1 MVNQSS
7 TIKSKKKEMK
17 KIFYF
22 IASAIV
28 ALGAVA
34 CQNDINEGVTPEQ
47 EGFSINVT
55 IADQT
60 RVALGDLNEE
70 TKQRKLTFTEGDVL
84 VVREEF
90 QKGTNYFFTYT
101 KGEGDVYTFTC
112 EQEGVNSLVGK
123 TPYVFYLGGLHEQ
136 ADDLKT
142 YGAFCNTAAE
152 NISGIGMSANPTC
165 YSGKFGDKDCTI
177 SLETLPVL
185 KFTAQEAVTISSE
198 DNASLFFV
206 NNSWANTYTT
216 TTIGE
221 IYLPVISSGSDCT
234 VTVTTESGFNK
245 FFTETLDWGKIYNLG
260 TIEKP
265 APAPKYRVYVIAQP
279 KSVQAAWTKV
289 NIYTWDVDPIVAWPG
304 ADITNQKET
313 INGYTYNYYEYP
325 ETWTGKN
332 VNVIIN
338 NNGTAKTT
346 DIALGKLDKNYY
358 VVYND
363 AGTVYTEAPAAGS
376 IKEVEAT
383 LSEWALAGDFNSWG
397 DKVMEVVAGAN
408 NLFVAKNVNI
418 SAYTE
423 IKVKKVGD
431 WNTSYGGGITYLN
444 ANKWMKLFSGGSNI
458 AIVTAGTYD
467 VYFDKANTKLY
478 LMKSGVDYNTA
489 AEQSANGPA
498 PDTSKYTWGI
508 VGNHNGWGNDNV
520 LTWDGTLGLYVAKG
534 VKLNG
539 EFKVRADK
547 TWTTSFGNGGT
558 ITVNNAKATTVYNNG
573 GNCKLSS
580 YSGTYDIYFWY
591 DTTNI
596 KANGKI
602 WVYTAGN
609 AAPTL

>member
-1 MVNQSS
+1 
-7 TIKSKKKEMK
+7 MK

-47 EGFSINVT
+47 EGLSINVT

-60 RVALGDLNEE
+60 RVALGNLDEE

-84 VVREEF
+84 VVREEL

-245 FFTETLDWGKIYNLG
+245 SFTETLDWGKIYNLG
-260 TIEKP
+260 EIKKP
-265 APAPKYRVYVIAQP
+265 AVSKFGVVGSFQTP
-279 KSVQAAWTKV
+279 T
-289 NIYTWDVDPIVAWPG
+289 TWDV
-304 ADITNQKET
+304 
-313 INGYTYNYYEYP
+313 
-325 ETWTGKN
+325 
-332 VNVIIN
+332 
-338 NNGTAKTT
+338 AKPVKMYKT
-346 DIALGKLDKNYY
+346 
-358 VVYND
+358 
-363 AGTVYTEAPAAGS
+363 
-376 IKEVEAT
+376 
-383 LSEWALAGDFNSWG
+383 
-397 DKVMEVVAGAN
+397 
-408 NLFVAKNVNI
+408 
-418 SAYTE
+418 SAE
-423 IKVKKVGD
+423 
-431 WNTSYGGGITYLN
+431 
-444 ANKWMKLFSGGSNI
+444 
-458 AIVTAGTYD
+458 
-467 VYFDKANTKLY
+467 
-478 LMKSGVDYNTA
+478 
-489 AEQSANGPA
+489 
-498 PDTSKYTWGI
+498 
-508 VGNHNGWGNDNV
+508 GWV
-520 LTWDGTLGLYVAKG
+520 VAKG
-534 VKLNG
+534 VELYKND
-539 EFKVRADK
+539 EFKIVKGNSWNVSYGLSTAGVLALDTETAVVSSNSQNMKTAKNGKFDIYFNATAKKITYTCVEEFADLK
-547 TWTTSFGNGGT
+547 VNITINNKANWSPLYITLKDGNNTIVDKALVSGNVYAISGNYIGQSLSYVLTTSNASKKSEGSVTISKTGAAIELEEVDVVTRIVYTNTQPNQIKYWGNKTCLYVWGSGSALDNVAYPGSVMTKDTKANTWYIT
-558 ITVNNAKATTVYNNG
+558 IPSSLVGKTINYIINNG
-573 GNCKLSS
+573 GDWKCADQKLTVKEGDNELTDSML
-580 YSGTYDIYFWY
+580 GIH
-591 DTTNI
+591 
-596 KANGKI
+596 
-602 WVYTAGN
+602 
-609 AAPTL
+609 

>member
-1 MVNQSS
+1 
-7 TIKSKKKEMK
+7 MK

-60 RVALGDLNEE
+60 RVALGNLDEE

-84 VVREEF
+84 VVREEL

-136 ADDLKT
+136 ADDLKN

-152 NISGIGMSANPTC
+152 NISGIGMSANPTR

-177 SLETLPVL
+177 SLEILPVL

-245 FFTETLDWGKIYNLG
+245 SFTETLGCGKIYNLG

-265 APAPKYRVYVIAQP
+265 APKTYKVYVIAQP
-279 KSVQAAWTKV
+279 KSAQAAWTKV
-289 NIYTWDVDPIVAWPG
+289 NLYTWDVDPIVAWPG

-376 IKEVEAT
+376 IKEAK
-383 LSEWALAGDFNSWG
+383 WALAGNFNDWG
-397 DKVMEVVAGAN
+397 DKVMNVVAGETT
-408 NLFVAKNVNI
+408 LFVAKNVQI
-418 SAYTE
+418 DAYKE
-423 IKVKKVGD
+423 IKVKEVGS
-431 WNTSYGGGITYLN
+431 WNTSYGGGINYLN
-444 ANKWMKLFSGGSNI
+444 QNIWTKVYSNGSNLSVVN
-458 AIVTAGTYD
+458 AGAYDVYFDEANTRLYLMKSGTDYKTATEQSANGAAPDLSGASWGLCGAHNNWNSPDIKLEWDGTISLYVAKNAKLTGEFKVRANNSWGEDYGCGGTITVNATAGKAMTRGGGNCKVASGTYD
-467 VYFDKANTKLY
+467 VYFDFAGK
-478 LMKSGVDYNTA
+478 
-489 AEQSANGPA
+489 
-498 PDTSKYTWGI
+498 
-508 VGNHNGWGNDNV
+508 
-520 LTWDGTLGLYVAKG
+520 
-534 VKLNG
+534 
-539 EFKVRADK
+539 
-547 TWTTSFGNGGT
+547 
-558 ITVNNAKATTVYNNG
+558 
-573 GNCKLSS
+573 
-580 YSGTYDIYFWY
+580 
-591 DTTNI
+591 
-596 KANGKI
+596 KI
-602 WVYTAGN
+602 WVKTPGS
-609 AAPTL
+609 AAPAK

>member
-1 MVNQSS
+1 
-7 TIKSKKKEMK
+7 MK

-84 VVREEF
+84 VVREEY

-177 SLETLPVL
+177 SLQTLPVL

-245 FFTETLDWGKIYNLG
+245 SFTETLDLGIIYNLG

-338 NNGTAKTT
+338 NNGTAQTS

-376 IKEVEAT
+376 IKEAAT
-383 LSEWALAGDFNSWG
+383 TPSSKWALAGDFNSWG
-397 DKVMEVVAGAN
+397 EKAMEVVAGETK
-408 NLFVAKNVNI
+408 LFVAKNVNI
-418 SAYTE
+418 GAYKE
-423 IKVKKVGD
+423 IKVKEKGN
-431 WNTSYGGGITYLN
+431 WNNSYGGGINYLN
-444 ANKWMKLFSGGSNI
+444 QNTWTKVYSNGANFSVVN
-458 AIVTAGTYD
+458 AGTYD
-467 VYFDKANTKLY
+467 VYFDEANTRLY
-478 LMKSGVDYNTA
+478 LMIAGTDYKTA
-489 AEQSANGPA
+489 KEQSTNGAA
-498 PDTSKYTWGI
+498 PDLSGASWGLC
-508 VGNHNGWGNDNV
+508 GAHNNWNSPDIK
-520 LTWDGTLGLYVAKG
+520 LEWDGTISLYVAKNA
-534 VKLNG
+534 KLTG
-539 EFKVRADK
+539 EFKVRANNSWGEDY
-547 TWTTSFGNGGT
+547 GCGGT
-558 ITVNNAKATTVYNNG
+558 ITVNASAGRAMTRGG
-573 GNCKLSS
+573 GNCKVA
-580 YSGTYDIYFWY
+580 SGTYDVYF
-591 DTTNI
+591 DFAG
-596 KANGKI
+596 KKI
-602 WVYTAGN
+602 WVKTPGS
-609 AAPTL
+609 AAPAK

>member
-60 RVALGDLNEE
+60 RVALGNLDEE

-101 KGEGDVYTFTC
+101 KSEGDVYTFTC

-136 ADDLKT
+136 ANDLT
-142 YGAFCNTAAE
+142 IFGAICNTAAE
-152 NISGIGMSANPTC
+152 NVSGIGMYAN
-165 YSGKFGDKDCTI
+165 SGKFGDENCTI

-198 DNASLFFV
+198 DHTSLFFV
-206 NNSWANTYTT
+206 NGSWANTYTT

-221 IYLPVISSGSDCT
+221 IYLPVIGSSGTDCT
-234 VTVTTESGFNK
+234 VTVTTESGFK
-245 FFTETLDWGKIYNLG
+245 KSFTETLDLGIIYNLG

-265 APAPKYRVYVIAQP
+265 APKTYKVYVIAQP
-279 KSVQAAWTKV
+279 KSAQAAWTKV
-289 NIYTWDVDPIVAWPG
+289 NVYTWDIDPLTAWPG
-304 ADITNQKET
+304 TDITNNKEI
-313 INGYTYNYYEYP
+313 INGYTYNYLEYP
-325 ETWTGKN
+325 ATWTGKN

-338 NNGTAKTT
+338 NGSAQTP
-346 DIALGKLDKNYY
+346 DIELGKLDKNYY

-376 IKEVEAT
+376 IKEAAT
-383 LSEWALAGDFNSWG
+383 TPSSKWALAGDFNSWG
-397 DKVMEVVAGAN
+397 EKAMEVVAGETK
-408 NLFVAKNVNI
+408 LFVAKSVDI
-418 SAYTE
+418 GAYKE
-423 IKVKKVGD
+423 IKVKEKGN
-431 WNTSYGGGITYLN
+431 WNNSYGGGINYLN
-444 ANKWMKLFSGGSNI
+444 QNIWTKVYSGGSNFS
-458 AIVTAGTYD
+458 VVNAGTYD
-467 VYFDKANTKLY
+467 VYFDEANTRLY
-478 LMKSGVDYNTA
+478 LMIAGTDYKTA
-489 AEQSANGPA
+489 KEQSTNGAA
-498 PDTSKYTWGI
+498 PDLSGASWGLC
-508 VGNHNGWGNDNV
+508 GAHNNWNSPDIK
-520 LTWDGTLGLYVAKG
+520 LEWDGTISLYVAKNA
-534 VKLNG
+534 KLTG
-539 EFKVRADK
+539 EFKVRANNSWGEDY
-547 TWTTSFGNGGT
+547 GCGGT
-558 ITVNNAKATTVYNNG
+558 ITVNASAGRAMTRGG
-573 GNCKLSS
+573 GNCKVA
-580 YSGTYDIYFWY
+580 SGTYDVYF
-591 DTTNI
+591 DFAG
-596 KANGKI
+596 KKI
-602 WVYTAGN
+602 WVKTPGS
-609 AAPTL
+609 AAPAK

>member
-84 VVREEF
+84 VVREEY

-177 SLETLPVL
+177 SLQTLPVL

-245 FFTETLDWGKIYNLG
+245 SFTETLDWGIIYNLG

-265 APAPKYRVYVIAQP
+265 APKTYKVYVIAQP
-279 KSVQAAWTKV
+279 KSAQAAWTKV
-289 NIYTWDVDPIVAWPG
+289 NVYTWDVDPIVAWPG

-383 LSEWALAGDFNSWG
+383 LSEWALAGEFNSWG

-408 NLFVAKNVNI
+408 NLFVAKNVTIN
-418 SAYTE
+418 AYNK
-423 IKVKKVGD
+423 IKVKKVGTWD
-431 WNTSYGGGITYLN
+431 VSYGGGINYLN
-444 ANKWMKLFSGGSNI
+444 ANNWMKVYDNGADI
-458 AIVTAGTYD
+458 QIVTKGTYD

-478 LMKSGVDYNTA
+478 LMNAGTAYNTA
-489 AEQSANGPA
+489 NEQSNDGPA
-498 PDTSKYTWGI
+498 PDASKYAWGLC
-508 VGNHNGWGNDNV
+508 GAHNGWGTNDTA
-520 LTWDGTLGLYVAKG
+520 LTWDDTCGLFVAKNT
-534 VKLNG
+534 KLSG

-547 TWTTSFGNGGT
+547 AWTVNYGGKT
-558 ITVNNAKATTVYNNG
+558 ITVDAASGMTLTKNSS
-573 GNCKLSS
+573 GNCKLNKYGTFDVYFQYISDSS
-580 YSGTYDIYFWY
+580 V
-591 DTTNI
+591 
-596 KANGKI
+596 KI
-602 WVYTAGN
+602 WVKTPGS
-609 AAPTL
+609 AAPAK

>member
-1 MVNQSS
+1 
-7 TIKSKKKEMK
+7 MK

-60 RVALGDLNEE
+60 RVALGNLDEE

-245 FFTETLDWGKIYNLG
+245 SFTETLDCGKIYNLG

-265 APAPKYRVYVIAQP
+265 AAPQPTTIYFYPHSDWTQAGATFVAQFGSEKINFTVDTSITDYQVYSLTYTGDAVSFSILRMSADGKTQWNK
-279 KSVQAAWTKV
+279 KSGLTVPTDDKNCFFSTGWDGSGASAGYWDTLPEVKTSSITITAYNYSDWTNAYVFAFGTPTAAT
-289 NIYTWDVDPIVAWPG
+289 AWPG
-304 ADITNQKET
+304 TKLTTVSGKQMTATITVKHFADEQIKFVVNNGQGGNGNQT
-313 INGYTYNYYEYP
+313 ADSNGYDVASAITFYF
-325 ETWTGKN
+325 T
-332 VNVIIN
+332 
-338 NNGTAKTT
+338 KTSV
-346 DIALGKLDKNYY
+346 LN
-358 VVYND
+358 
-363 AGTVYTEAPAAGS
+363 EAPAAQP
-376 IKEVEAT
+376 
-383 LSEWALAGDFNSWG
+383 
-397 DKVMEVVAGAN
+397 
-408 NLFVAKNVNI
+408 
-418 SAYTE
+418 
-423 IKVKKVGD
+423 
-431 WNTSYGGGITYLN
+431 
-444 ANKWMKLFSGGSNI
+444 
-458 AIVTAGTYD
+458 
-467 VYFDKANTKLY
+467 NTKLY
-478 LMKSGVDYNTA
+478 LKPSGSWKQGNERYA
-489 AEQSANGPA
+489 AYFFGDGDGWADMTDEDKDGIFEVAIPTNKNYTNVIFCRMNGSTTKN
-498 PDTSKYTWGI
+498 D
-508 VGNHNGWGNDNV
+508 WGNK
-520 LTWDGTLGLYVAKG
+520 WDQT
-534 VKLNG
+534 
-539 EFKVRADK
+539 ADLALPYQ
-547 TWTTSFGNGGT
+547 GN
-558 ITVNNAKATTVYNNG
+558 N
-573 GNCKLSS
+573 
-580 YSGTYDIYFWY
+580 
-591 DTTNI
+591 
-596 KANGKI
+596 
-602 WVYTAGN
+602 VYTIS
-609 AAPTL
+609 TWSWSSKK

>member
-84 VVREEF
+84 VVREEY

-177 SLETLPVL
+177 SLQTLPVL

-245 FFTETLDWGKIYNLG
+245 SFTETLDLGIIYNLG

-338 NNGTAKTT
+338 NNGTAQTS

-376 IKEVEAT
+376 IKEAAT
-383 LSEWALAGDFNSWG
+383 TPSSKWALAGDFNSWG
-397 DKVMEVVAGAN
+397 EKAMEVVAGETK
-408 NLFVAKNVNI
+408 LFVAKNVNI
-418 SAYTE
+418 GAYKE
-423 IKVKKVGD
+423 IKVKEKGN
-431 WNTSYGGGITYLN
+431 WNNSYGGGINYLN
-444 ANKWMKLFSGGSNI
+444 QNTWTKVYSNGANFSVVN
-458 AIVTAGTYD
+458 AGTYD
-467 VYFDKANTKLY
+467 VYFDEANTRLY
-478 LMKSGVDYNTA
+478 LMIAGTDYKTA
-489 AEQSANGPA
+489 KEQSTNGAA
-498 PDTSKYTWGI
+498 PDLSGASWGLC
-508 VGNHNGWGNDNV
+508 GAHNNWNSPDIK
-520 LTWDGTLGLYVAKG
+520 LEWDGTISLYVAKNA
-534 VKLNG
+534 KLTG
-539 EFKVRADK
+539 EFKVRANNSWGEDY
-547 TWTTSFGNGGT
+547 GCGGT
-558 ITVNNAKATTVYNNG
+558 ITVNASAGRAMTRGG
-573 GNCKLSS
+573 GNCKVA
-580 YSGTYDIYFWY
+580 SGTYDVYF
-591 DTTNI
+591 DFAG
-596 KANGKI
+596 KKI
-602 WVYTAGN
+602 WVKTPGS
-609 AAPTL
+609 AAPAK

>member
-1 MVNQSS
+1 
-7 TIKSKKKEMK
+7 MK

-60 RVALGDLNEE
+60 RVALGNLDEE

-136 ADDLKT
+136 ANDLKT

-152 NISGIGMSANPTC
+152 NISGIGMSANPTD
-165 YSGKFGDKDCTI
+165 YIGKFGDENCTI
-177 SLETLPVL
+177 SLQTLPVL

-245 FFTETLDWGKIYNLG
+245 SFTETLDWGIIYNLG

-265 APAPKYRVYVIAQP
+265 APKTYKVYVIAQP
-279 KSVQAAWTKV
+279 KSAQAAWTKV
-289 NIYTWDVDPIVAWPG
+289 NVYTWDVDPLTAWPG
-304 ADITNQKET
+304 TDITNNKEI
-313 INGYTYNYYEYP
+313 INGYTYNYLEYP
-325 ETWTGKN
+325 ATWTGKS

-338 NNGTAKTT
+338 NGSAQTSDIVLGT
-346 DIALGKLDKNYY
+346 LDKNYY
-358 VVYND
+358 VVYNTD
-363 AGTVYTEAPAAGS
+363 GTVYTEAPAAGS
-376 IKEVEAT
+376 IKEAAT
-383 LSEWALAGDFNSWG
+383 QSSEWALAGDFNSWV

-444 ANKWMKLFSGGSNI
+444 ANKWMKLSSGGSNI

-498 PDTSKYTWGI
+498 PDTSKYTWGV

-547 TWTTSFGNGGT
+547 KWTTSFGNGGT
-558 ITVNNAKATTVYNNG
+558 VTVNNAKATTVYNNG
-573 GNCKLSS
+573 NNCKLSS

>member
-1 MVNQSS
+1 
-7 TIKSKKKEMK
+7 MK

-60 RVALGDLNEE
+60 RVALGNLDEE

-84 VVREEF
+84 VVREES

-245 FFTETLDWGKIYNLG
+245 SFTETLDWGKIYNLG

-265 APAPKYRVYVIAQP
+265 APKTYKVYVIAQP
-279 KSVQAAWTKV
+279 KSAQAAWTKV
-289 NIYTWDVDPIVAWPG
+289 NVYTWDIDPLTAWPG
-304 ADITNQKET
+304 TDITNNKEI
-313 INGYTYNYYEYP
+313 INGYTYNYLEYP
-325 ETWTGKN
+325 ATWTGKN

-338 NNGTAKTT
+338 NGSAQTSDIVLGT
-346 DIALGKLDKNYY
+346 LDKNYY
-358 VVYND
+358 IVYNTD
-363 AGTVYTEAPAAGS
+363 GTVYTEAPAAGS
-376 IKEVEAT
+376 IKEAAT
-383 LSEWALAGDFNSWG
+383 QSSKWALAGDFNSWG
-397 DKVMEVVAGAN
+397 DKVMEVVTDKIS
-408 NLFVAKNVNI
+408 VAKNVKI
-418 SAYTE
+418 GAYKE
-423 IKVKKVGD
+423 IKVKEVGN
-431 WNTSYGGGITYLN
+431 WNNSYGGGINYLN
-444 ANKWMKLFSGGSNI
+444 QNIWTKVYSSGSNLS
-458 AIVTAGTYD
+458 VVKEGTYD
-467 VYFDKANTKLY
+467 VYFDEANTKLY
-478 LMKSGVDYNTA
+478 LMTAGTNYNTA
-489 AEQSANGPA
+489 VEQSANGAA
-498 PDTSKYTWGI
+498 PDLSGASWGLC
-508 VGNHNGWGNDNV
+508 GAHNNWSSPDIK
-520 LTWDGTLGLYVAKG
+520 LEWDGTISLYVAKNANL
-534 VKLNG
+534 KG
-539 EFKVRADK
+539 EFKVRANNSWGEDY
-547 TWTTSFGNGGT
+547 GCGGT
-558 ITVNNAKATTVYNNG
+558 ITVNATAGKAMSRGG
-573 GNCKLSS
+573 GNCKVA
-580 YSGTYDIYFWY
+580 SGTYDVYF
-591 DTTNI
+591 DFAG
-596 KANGKI
+596 KKI
-602 WVYTAGN
+602 WVKTPGS
-609 AAPTL
+609 AAPTK

>member
-1 MVNQSS
+1 
-7 TIKSKKKEMK
+7 MK

-60 RVALGDLNEE
+60 RVALGNLDEE

-245 FFTETLDWGKIYNLG
+245 SFTETLDWGKIYNLG
-260 TIEKP
+260 TIEAP

-338 NNGTAKTT
+338 NNGTAQTS

-383 LSEWALAGDFNSWG
+383 LSEWALAGEFNSWV

-444 ANKWMKLFSGGSNI
+444 ANKWMKLSSGGSNI

-498 PDTSKYTWGI
+498 PDTSKYTWGV

-547 TWTTSFGNGGT
+547 TWTTSFGSGGT
-558 ITVNNAKATTVYNNG
+558 VTVNNAKATTVYNNG

>member
-60 RVALGDLNEE
+60 RVALGNLDEE

-84 VVREEF
+84 VVREES

-245 FFTETLDWGKIYNLG
+245 SFTETLDWGKIYNLG

-265 APAPKYRVYVIAQP
+265 APKTYKVYVIAQP
-279 KSVQAAWTKV
+279 KSAQAAWTKV
-289 NIYTWDVDPIVAWPG
+289 NVYTWDIDPLTAWPG
-304 ADITNQKET
+304 TDITNNKEI
-313 INGYTYNYYEYP
+313 INGYTYNYLEYP
-325 ETWTGKN
+325 ATWTGKN

-338 NNGTAKTT
+338 NGSAQTSDIVLGT
-346 DIALGKLDKNYY
+346 LDKNYY
-358 VVYND
+358 IVYNTD
-363 AGTVYTEAPAAGS
+363 GTVYTEAPAAGS
-376 IKEVEAT
+376 IKEAAT
-383 LSEWALAGDFNSWG
+383 QSSKWALAGDFNSWG
-397 DKVMEVVAGAN
+397 DKVMEVVTDKIS
-408 NLFVAKNVNI
+408 VAKNVKI
-418 SAYTE
+418 GAYKE
-423 IKVKKVGD
+423 IKVKEVGN
-431 WNTSYGGGITYLN
+431 WNNSYGGGINYLN
-444 ANKWMKLFSGGSNI
+444 QNIWTKVYSSGSNLS
-458 AIVTAGTYD
+458 VVKEGTYD
-467 VYFDKANTKLY
+467 VYFDEANTKLY
-478 LMKSGVDYNTA
+478 LMTAGTNYNTA
-489 AEQSANGPA
+489 VEQSANGAA
-498 PDTSKYTWGI
+498 PDLSGASWGLC
-508 VGNHNGWGNDNV
+508 GAHNNWSSPDIK
-520 LTWDGTLGLYVAKG
+520 LEWDGTISLYVAKNANL
-534 VKLNG
+534 KG
-539 EFKVRADK
+539 EFKVRANNSWGEDY
-547 TWTTSFGNGGT
+547 GCGGT
-558 ITVNNAKATTVYNNG
+558 ITVNATAGKAMSRGG
-573 GNCKLSS
+573 GNCKVA
-580 YSGTYDIYFWY
+580 SGTYDVYF
-591 DTTNI
+591 DFAG
-596 KANGKI
+596 KKI
-602 WVYTAGN
+602 WVKTPGS
-609 AAPTL
+609 AAPTK

>member
-60 RVALGDLNEE
+60 RVALGNLDEE

-136 ADDLKT
+136 ANDLKT

-152 NISGIGMSANPTC
+152 NISGIGMSANPTD
-165 YSGKFGDKDCTI
+165 YIGKFGDENCTI
-177 SLETLPVL
+177 SLQTLPVL

-245 FFTETLDWGKIYNLG
+245 SFTETLDWGIIYNLG

-265 APAPKYRVYVIAQP
+265 APKTYKVYVIAQP
-279 KSVQAAWTKV
+279 KSAQAAWTKV
-289 NIYTWDVDPIVAWPG
+289 NVYTWDVDPLTAWPG
-304 ADITNQKET
+304 TDITNNKEI
-313 INGYTYNYYEYP
+313 INGYTYNYLEYP
-325 ETWTGKN
+325 ATWTGKS

-338 NNGTAKTT
+338 NGSAQTSDIVLGT
-346 DIALGKLDKNYY
+346 LDKNYY
-358 VVYND
+358 VVYNTD
-363 AGTVYTEAPAAGS
+363 GTVYTEAPAAGS
-376 IKEVEAT
+376 IKEAAT
-383 LSEWALAGDFNSWG
+383 QSSEWALAGDFNSWV

-444 ANKWMKLFSGGSNI
+444 ANKWMKLSSGGSNI

-498 PDTSKYTWGI
+498 PDTSKYTWGV

-547 TWTTSFGNGGT
+547 KWTTSFGNGGT
-558 ITVNNAKATTVYNNG
+558 VTVNNAKATTVYNNG
-573 GNCKLSS
+573 NNCKLSS

>member
-60 RVALGDLNEE
+60 RVALGNLDEE

-245 FFTETLDWGKIYNLG
+245 SFTETLDWGKIYNLG
-260 TIEKP
+260 EIKKP
-265 APAPKYRVYVIAQP
+265 AVSEFGVVGSFQTP
-279 KSVQAAWTKV
+279 T
-289 NIYTWDVDPIVAWPG
+289 TWDVAKPV
-304 ADITNQKET
+304 KMYET
-313 INGYTYNYYEYP
+313 
-325 ETWTGKN
+325 
-332 VNVIIN
+332 
-338 NNGTAKTT
+338 
-346 DIALGKLDKNYY
+346 
-358 VVYND
+358 
-363 AGTVYTEAPAAGS
+363 
-376 IKEVEAT
+376 
-383 LSEWALAGDFNSWG
+383 
-397 DKVMEVVAGAN
+397 
-408 NLFVAKNVNI
+408 
-418 SAYTE
+418 SAE
-423 IKVKKVGD
+423 
-431 WNTSYGGGITYLN
+431 
-444 ANKWMKLFSGGSNI
+444 
-458 AIVTAGTYD
+458 
-467 VYFDKANTKLY
+467 
-478 LMKSGVDYNTA
+478 
-489 AEQSANGPA
+489 
-498 PDTSKYTWGI
+498 
-508 VGNHNGWGNDNV
+508 GWV
-520 LTWDGTLGLYVAKG
+520 VAKG
-534 VKLNG
+534 VELYKND
-539 EFKVRADK
+539 EFKIVEGNSWNVSYGLSTAGVLALDTETAVVSSNSQNMKTAKNGKFDIYFNATAKKITYTCVEEFADLK
-547 TWTTSFGNGGT
+547 VNITINNKANWSPLYITLKDGNNTIVDKALVSGNVYAISGNYIGQSLSYVLTTSNASKKSEGSVTISKTGAAIELEEVDVVTRIVYTNTQPNQIKYWGNKTCLYVWGSGSALDNVAYPGSVMTKDTKANTWYIT
-558 ITVNNAKATTVYNNG
+558 IPSSLVGKTINYIINNG
-573 GNCKLSS
+573 GGWKCADQKLIVKEGDNELTDSML
-580 YSGTYDIYFWY
+580 GIH
-591 DTTNI
+591 
-596 KANGKI
+596 
-602 WVYTAGN
+602 
-609 AAPTL
+609 

>member
-1 MVNQSS
+1 
-7 TIKSKKKEMK
+7 MK

-34 CQNDINEGVTPEQ
+34 CQNDIEDSINNGQQTEGV
-47 EGFSINVT
+47 SIKVT
-55 IADQT
+55 IAEQS
-60 RVALGDLNEE
+60 RVALGEVEADGR
-70 TKQRKLTFTEGDVL
+70 RKLSFTEGDVL
-84 VVREEF
+84 VVRSDW
-90 QKGTNYFFTYT
+90 QSGDNYLFTYT
-101 KGEGDVYTFTC
+101 KKEGDVYTFTC
-112 EQEGVNSLVGK
+112 ADEGVSSLVG
-123 TPYVFYLGGLHEQ
+123 TQPNIFYLGGLSEQ
-136 ADDLKT
+136 ADVDAIT
-142 YGAFCNTAAE
+142 SSGAVCRTEAE
-152 NISGIGMSANPTC
+152 DISGIGMYSNPSMQ
-165 YSGKFGDKDCTI
+165 SGNLG
-177 SLETLPVL
+177 EEGYVVTLGAQPLL
-185 KFTAQEAVTISSE
+185 KFTANEPVTFKSE
-198 DNASLFFV
+198 RYPFFV
-206 NNSWANTYTT
+206 NGESVEEYTT
-216 TTIGE
+216 KQTGE
-221 IYLPVISSGSDCT
+221 IYLPVLSSSGIKIT
-234 VTVTTESGFNK
+234 MTVTTESGFNK
-245 FFTETLDWGKIYNLG
+245 SFESVLDENKIYNLG
-260 TIEKP
+260 TIE
-265 APAPKYRVYVIAQP
+265 APAPQTYKVYVIAQP
-279 KSVQAAWTKV
+279 KSAQAAWTTV
-289 NIYTWDVDPIVAWPG
+289 NFYTWEDGTENNTAAWPG
-304 ADITNQKET
+304 NNITSQKET
-313 INGYTYNYYEYP
+313 INDYTYNYYEYP
-325 ETWTGKN
+325 ATWSGKN
-332 VNVIIN
+332 IKVIIN
-338 NNGTAKTT
+338 NGSAQTS
-346 DIALGKLDKNYY
+346 DIAVGVLDKNYY

-363 AGTVYTEAPAAGS
+363 EGTVYTEAPAAGS

-408 NLFVAKNVNI
+408 NLFVAKNVDI

-444 ANKWMKLFSGGSNI
+444 ANKWMKLYSGGSNI

-498 PDTSKYTWGI
+498 PDTSKYTWGV

-520 LTWDGTLGLYVAKG
+520 LAWDGTLGLYVAKG

-547 TWTTSFGNGGT
+547 TWTTSFGSGST
-558 ITVNNAKATTVYNNG
+558 VTVNNAKATTVYNNG

>member
-1 MVNQSS
+1 
-7 TIKSKKKEMK
+7 MK

-60 RVALGDLNEE
+60 RVALGNLDEE

-84 VVREEF
+84 VVREEY

-177 SLETLPVL
+177 SLQTLPVL
-185 KFTAQEAVTISSE
+185 KFTAQAAVTIRRE

-234 VTVTTESGFNK
+234 VTATTESGFNK

-260 TIEKP
+260 TIEAP
-265 APAPKYRVYVIAQP
+265 APAPKTYKVYVIAQP
-279 KSVQAAWTKV
+279 KSAQAAWPKV
-289 NIYTWDVDPIVAWPG
+289 NVYTWDIDPLTAWPG
-304 ADITNQKET
+304 TDITNNKEI
-313 INGYTYNYYEYP
+313 INGYTYNYLEYP
-325 ETWTGKN
+325 ATWTGKN

-338 NNGTAKTT
+338 NGSAQTSDIVLGT
-346 DIALGKLDKNYY
+346 LDKNYY
-358 VVYND
+358 IVYNTD
-363 AGTVYTEAPAAGS
+363 GTVYTEAPAAGS
-376 IKEVEAT
+376 IKEAAT
-383 LSEWALAGDFNSWG
+383 QSSKWALAGDFNSWG
-397 DKVMEVVAGAN
+397 DKVMEVVTDKIS
-408 NLFVAKNVNI
+408 VAKNVKI
-418 SAYTE
+418 GAYKE
-423 IKVKKVGD
+423 IKVKEVGN
-431 WNTSYGGGITYLN
+431 WNNSYGGGINYLN
-444 ANKWMKLFSGGSNI
+444 QNIWTKVYSSGSNLS
-458 AIVTAGTYD
+458 VVKEGTYD
-467 VYFDKANTKLY
+467 VYFDEANTKLY
-478 LMKSGVDYNTA
+478 LMTAGTNYNTA
-489 AEQSANGPA
+489 VEQSANGAA
-498 PDTSKYTWGI
+498 PDLSGASWGLC
-508 VGNHNGWGNDNV
+508 GAHNNWSSPDIK
-520 LTWDGTLGLYVAKG
+520 LEWDGTISLYVAKNANL
-534 VKLNG
+534 KG
-539 EFKVRADK
+539 EFKVRANNSWGEDY
-547 TWTTSFGNGGT
+547 GCGGT
-558 ITVNNAKATTVYNNG
+558 ITVNATAGKAMSRGG
-573 GNCKLSS
+573 GNCKVA
-580 YSGTYDIYFWY
+580 SGTYDVYF
-591 DTTNI
+591 DFAG
-596 KANGKI
+596 KKI
-602 WVYTAGN
+602 WVKTPGS
-609 AAPTL
+609 AAPTK

>member
-84 VVREEF
+84 VVREEY

-177 SLETLPVL
+177 SLQTLPVL

-245 FFTETLDWGKIYNLG
+245 SFTETLDLGIIYNLG

-338 NNGTAKTT
+338 NNGTAQTS
-346 DIALGKLDKNYY
+346 DIAVGKLDKNYY

-376 IKEVEAT
+376 IKEAAT
-383 LSEWALAGDFNSWG
+383 TPSSKWALAGDFNSWG
-397 DKVMEVVAGAN
+397 EKAMEVVAGETK
-408 NLFVAKNVNI
+408 LFVAKNVNI
-418 SAYTE
+418 GAYKE
-423 IKVKKVGD
+423 IKVKEKGN
-431 WNTSYGGGITYLN
+431 WNNSYGGGINYLN
-444 ANKWMKLFSGGSNI
+444 QNTWTKVYSNGANFSVVN
-458 AIVTAGTYD
+458 AGTYD
-467 VYFDKANTKLY
+467 VYFDEANTRLY
-478 LMKSGVDYNTA
+478 LMIAGTDYKTA
-489 AEQSANGPA
+489 KEQSTNGAA
-498 PDTSKYTWGI
+498 PDLSGASWGLC
-508 VGNHNGWGNDNV
+508 GAHNNWNSPDIK
-520 LTWDGTLGLYVAKG
+520 LEWDGTISLYVAKNA
-534 VKLNG
+534 KLTG
-539 EFKVRADK
+539 EFKVRANNSWGEDY
-547 TWTTSFGNGGT
+547 GCGGT
-558 ITVNNAKATTVYNNG
+558 ITVNASAGRAMTRGG
-573 GNCKLSS
+573 GNCKVA
-580 YSGTYDIYFWY
+580 SGTYDVYF
-591 DTTNI
+591 DFAG
-596 KANGKI
+596 KKI
-602 WVYTAGN
+602 WVKTPGS
-609 AAPTL
+609 AAPAK

>member
-1 MVNQSS
+1 
-7 TIKSKKKEMK
+7 MK

-47 EGFSINVT
+47 EGFSINANIGDIT
-55 IADQT
+55 RIAITDSENKEGYKT
-60 RVALGDLNEE
+60 LSWEGTE
-70 TKQRKLTFTEGDVL
+70 TLTAYL
-84 VVREEF
+84 
-90 QKGTNYFFTYT
+90 
-101 KGEGDVYTFTC
+101 KGERFEFTNTTEAPNTFTC
-112 EQEGVNSLVGK
+112 TTPGVKAKFEEEYATSNSVEFYYNYNLLISGEYDKHEVKYALVGQYK
-123 TPYVFYLGGLHEQ
+123 GGEEAINMTVAGCIFHFSCTEEVT
-136 ADDLKT
+136 LKYSYPLEDGN
-142 YGAFCNTAAE
+142 YGAFLGGMQELTFSAGEYYIGATVRSEETTLEAWIGDEKVKSTTQSFEE
-152 NISGIGMSANPTC
+152 N
-165 YSGKFGDKDCTI
+165 
-177 SLETLPVL
+177 
-185 KFTAQEAVTISSE
+185 
-198 DNASLFFV
+198 
-206 NNSWANTYTT
+206 
-216 TTIGE
+216 
-221 IYLPVISSGSDCT
+221 
-234 VTVTTESGFNK
+234 
-245 FFTETLDWGKIYNLG
+245 KIYNLG

-265 APAPKYRVYVIAQP
+265 APKTYKVYVIAQP
-279 KSVQAAWTKV
+279 KSAQAAWTKV
-289 NIYTWDVDPIVAWPG
+289 NVYTWDIDPLTAWPG
-304 ADITNQKET
+304 TDITNNTEI
-313 INGYTYNYYEYP
+313 INGYTYNYLEYP
-325 ETWTGKN
+325 ATWTGKS

-338 NNGTAKTT
+338 NGSAQTADIVLGT
-346 DIALGKLDKNYY
+346 LDKNYY
-358 VVYND
+358 IVYNTD
-363 AGTVYTEAPAAGS
+363 GTVYTEAPAAGS

-408 NLFVAKNVNI
+408 NLFVAKNLNI

-444 ANKWMKLFSGGSNI
+444 ANKWMKLSSGGSNI

-547 TWTTSFGNGGT
+547 AWTTSFGNGGT
-558 ITVNNAKATTVYNNG
+558 VTVNNAKATTVYNNG